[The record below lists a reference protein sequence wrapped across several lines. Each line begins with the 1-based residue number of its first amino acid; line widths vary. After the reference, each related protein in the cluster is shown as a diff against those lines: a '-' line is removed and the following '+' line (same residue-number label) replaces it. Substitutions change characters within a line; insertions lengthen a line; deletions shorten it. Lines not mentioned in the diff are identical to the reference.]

1 MRDFTPDDIQR
12 ILINPFYAITVDHHL
27 MSDQLQTMSRATWV
41 EANKGLVQ
49 HLGSEQWL
57 THLLASLQGSVI
69 ISEEYINPAVAIA
82 IDPLFAE
89 PHPLL
94 LTCSQWVQANANLLN
109 ELGTDAWLTQFLAVL
124 EGDIVT
130 TVDIKRSPHAP
141 SHLSRAALRKRT
153 KRNRR
158 P

>member
-1 MRDFTPDDIQR
+1 MSGVRKTSLQRRQAMRDFTPDDIQR

-94 LTCSQWVQANANLLN
+94 L
-109 ELGTDAWLTQFLAVL
+109 
-124 EGDIVT
+124 
-130 TVDIKRSPHAP
+130 
-141 SHLSRAALRKRT
+141 
-153 KRNRR
+153 
-158 P
+158 